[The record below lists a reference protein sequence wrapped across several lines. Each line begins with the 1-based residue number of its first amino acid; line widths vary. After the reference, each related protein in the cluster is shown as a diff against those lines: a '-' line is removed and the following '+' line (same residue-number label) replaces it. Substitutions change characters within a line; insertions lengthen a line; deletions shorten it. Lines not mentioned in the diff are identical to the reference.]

1 MARQGRP
8 RRPPSSGGMAR
19 SSRAAR
25 PTEDGPPAARA
36 RRPGSSRSGPSDE
49 AAGSRRGRTP
59 DRPSGSSRA
68 DFDRPRPGRAAPARR
83 PTGTDADRP
92 RPGRATPAR
101 RPTST
106 DADRPRPGRATPTR
120 GSQRDDRPAAGMG
133 RARQANASD
142 SGERRRP
149 ARPAQSPGGIG
160 RPAGVTRRSSAPPS
174 RDAGLDATTRKWGS
188 VARRGARALNQPAGA
203 GPSASEVWRD
213 AVARAGPPGRPPD
226 RAEPDWAPEETWI
239 EEAVPDRSEAPGNPA
254 RSPAGAS
261 SSARLRDFATGREG
275 IASPGGGRRRVPR
288 SVVDELSAAAGAQRG
303 PRIAARMADATYA
316 YEKERYQEA
325 RRVLRTLA
333 GEVPTSAAVRELYG
347 LVLYRTG
354 QWAHAARQ
362 LETYRQLSGSF
373 DQHPVLADCYRALR
387 RYDDAEE
394 IWDELR
400 AASPS
405 GDLVAEG
412 RIVAAGSRADQG
424 DLAGAI
430 ALLERA
436 DRRVKHPQERHLRQA
451 YALADL
457 YERAGDVPRARQLF
471 SRVAAAD
478 PDAFD
483 VRQRLRSLR

>member
-1 MARQGRP
+1 M
-8 RRPPSSGGMAR
+8 
-19 SSRAAR
+19 
-25 PTEDGPPAARA
+25 
-36 RRPGSSRSGPSDE
+36 
-49 AAGSRRGRTP
+49 
-59 DRPSGSSRA
+59 
-68 DFDRPRPGRAAPARR
+68 
-83 PTGTDADRP
+83 
-92 RPGRATPAR
+92 
-101 RPTST
+101 
-106 DADRPRPGRATPTR
+106 
-120 GSQRDDRPAAGMG
+120 
-133 RARQANASD
+133 
-142 SGERRRP
+142 
-149 ARPAQSPGGIG
+149 
-160 RPAGVTRRSSAPPS
+160 
-174 RDAGLDATTRKWGS
+174 
-188 VARRGARALNQPAGA
+188 
-203 GPSASEVWRD
+203 
-213 AVARAGPPGRPPD
+213 
-226 RAEPDWAPEETWI
+226 
-239 EEAVPDRSEAPGNPA
+239 
-254 RSPAGAS
+254 
-261 SSARLRDFATGREG
+261 
-275 IASPGGGRRRVPR
+275 
-288 SVVDELSAAAGAQRG
+288 DELSAAAGAQQG